1 MTVLAIDIGYGYTKA
16 MVPGQP
22 AWQCLSMV
30 GPAVDVR
37 YEGDVSA
44 NSQEMTVKVDG
55 RWYFVGKRALEQS
68 PNARQTLAVTK
79 VGGVEQ
85 KAQFYAAA
93 GELMM
98 TTVDEVAVITGLP
111 VADYTPDKKSRL
123 RAMLLGR
130 HTVERPRRW
139 TRAFDVIDV
148 HVLPQG
154 IGALYAMALDRRG
167 QLSQANCD
175 LFQGLVGIVDIG
187 WLTTNLILTEELRYV
202 EKGSNSITAG
212 IGKVLRGVG
221 KDLKR
226 EYDLEWTLQLGRL
239 DRAVRDKEVEVYGER
254 VDISHFVEP
263 HLEDV
268 AEAIVAAAQSLPGWG
283 GGAALKTV
291 VLTGGGS
298 YLLGEYVRRVYP
310 HTRSSS
316 ERPELDNVTG
326 YLRAGVRRMR

>member
-1 MTVLAIDIGYGYTKA
+1 MTVLAIDIGYGFTKA
-16 MVPGQP
+16 MLPGQP
-22 AWQCLSMV
+22 AWMCLSTV

-37 YEGDVSA
+37 YEVDLGT
-44 NSQEMTVKVDG
+44 EELGMTVKVDD

-68 PNARQTLAVTK
+68 TNARQTLAVTK

-93 GELMM
+93 GELMK
-98 TTVDEVAVITGLP
+98 TTVEEVAVITGLP
-111 VADYTPDKKSRL
+111 VADYTPDKKRRL
-123 RAMLLGR
+123 REMLLG
-130 HTVERPRRW
+130 HHVVERPRKW
-139 TRAFDVIDV
+139 TREFKVTDV

-167 QLSQANCD
+167 QLSQANRD
-175 LFQGLVGIVDIG
+175 LFEGLVGIVDIG

-202 EKGSNSITAG
+202 EKGSNSIMAG
-212 IGKVLRGVG
+212 IGRVLRGVG

-239 DRAVRDKEVEVYGER
+239 DGAVRDREVEVYGDK
-254 VDISHFVEP
+254 VDISHLVEP

-268 AEAIVAAAQSLPGWG
+268 GGTIMAAAQSLPGWG
-283 GGAALKTV
+283 GGAGLKAV

-298 YLLGEYVRRVYP
+298 YLLGEYVRKVYP
-310 HTRSSS
+310 HTRSNS

>member
-16 MVPGQP
+16 MVQGQP
-22 AWQCLSMV
+22 AWQCLSTV

-37 YEGDVSA
+37 YEGDVVT
-44 NSQEMTVKVDG
+44 NGHEMTVKVDD
-55 RWYFVGKRALEQS
+55 RWYFVGKRALEQA

-93 GELMM
+93 GELMK

-111 VADYTPDKKSRL
+111 VADYTPEKKDLL
-123 RAMLLGR
+123 REMLLG
-130 HTVERPRRW
+130 HHIVERPRKWARE
-139 TRAFDVIDV
+139 FDVIDV

-167 QLSQANCD
+167 RLSQANRD
-175 LFQGLVGIVDIG
+175 LFQGVVGIVDIG
-187 WLTTNLILTEELRYV
+187 WLTTNLILTEELRFV
-202 EKGSNSITAG
+202 EKGSTSITAG
-212 IGKVLRGVG
+212 IGRVLRGLG

-226 EYDLEWTLQLGRL
+226 DYDLEWTLQLGRL
-239 DRAVRDKEVEVYGER
+239 DQAVREGEVEVYGER
-254 VDISHFVEP
+254 VDISHLVEP
-263 HLEDV
+263 YLEDV
-268 AEAIVAAAQSLPGWG
+268 AEAIMAAAQSVPGWG
-283 GGAALKTV
+283 GGAGLKAV

-298 YLLGEYVRRVYP
+298 HLLGEYVQRVYP

-326 YLRAGVRRMR
+326 YLRAGLRRAR

>member
-44 NSQEMTVKVDG
+44 TSQEMTVKVDD

-93 GELMM
+93 GQLMK

-123 RAMLLGR
+123 KEMLLG
-130 HTVERPRRW
+130 HHVVERPRKW
-139 TRAFDVIDV
+139 TREFDVIDV

-154 IGALYAMALDRRG
+154 IGALYAMALDRHG
-167 QLSQANCD
+167 HVSQANQD
-175 LFQGLVGIVDIG
+175 LFGGLVAIMDVG
-187 WLTTNLILTEELRYV
+187 WLTTNLILAEELRYV
-202 EKGSNSITAG
+202 EQGSNSITVG

-239 DRAVRDKEVEVYGER
+239 DRAVREREVEVYGER
-254 VDISHFVEP
+254 LDIAHLVRP

-268 AEAIVAAAQSLPGWG
+268 AEAIMAAAQSLPGWG
-283 GGAALKTV
+283 GGAGLRAV

-326 YLRAGVRRMR
+326 YLRAGVRRAR

>member
-44 NSQEMTVKVDG
+44 TSQEMTVKVDD

-93 GELMM
+93 GQLMK

-123 RAMLLGR
+123 KEMLLG
-130 HTVERPRRW
+130 HHVVERPRKW
-139 TRAFDVIDV
+139 TREFDVIDV

-154 IGALYAMALDRRG
+154 IGALYAMALDRHGHVSR
-167 QLSQANCD
+167 ANQD
-175 LFQGLVGIVDIG
+175 LFGGLVAIMDVG
-187 WLTTNLILTEELRYV
+187 WLTTNLILAEELRYV
-202 EKGSNSITAG
+202 EQGSNSITVG

-239 DRAVRDKEVEVYGER
+239 DRAVREREVEVYGER
-254 VDISHFVEP
+254 LDIAHLVGP

-268 AEAIVAAAQSLPGWG
+268 AEAIMAAAQSLPGWG
-283 GGAALKTV
+283 GGAGLRAV

-326 YLRAGVRRMR
+326 YLRAGVRRAR